1 MGIASLQRL
10 LRLPRRINQL
20 RLIAPFKSVDQSM
33 DTMESLRAFLRVA
46 ELGSFT
52 RAGET
57 LGLPKAS
64 VSTAVQR
71 LEASLGT
78 QLLHRTTRRVQLTGD
93 GTAFYQRSR
102 DLLDDMDELQGM
114 FQRDRGQLRGRLR
127 VDMSSGIARNFVIPA
142 LPVFL
147 ALHPQLE
154 VEISG
159 TDRRVDVVREGF
171 DCVLRVGTLEDT
183 NLVARPL
190 GAFRIINCA
199 SADYLTRRGIPRCLD
214 DLAQH
219 DLVHYVTTLG
229 QRSPGFE
236 YHDGQTYQLLPMR
249 GPVTVNNGDA
259 YLAAALAGLGIIQAP
274 ASPLRAHLDSGAL
287 IEVLAAIAP
296 EPMPVTLLYAQRRH
310 LPQRVRAFMDWV
322 AEVMA
327 PHLEPL

>member
-1 MGIASLQRL
+1 M
-10 LRLPRRINQL
+10 RLPQRINRL
-20 RLIAPFKSVDQSM
+20 TLIAPFKNVDQSM
-33 DTMESLRAFLRVA
+33 DTMDTLRAFLRVA

-52 RAGET
+52 RAAET

-102 DLLDDMDELQGM
+102 DLLDDMDELQAM
-114 FQRDRGQLRGRLR
+114 FQRERSQLRGRLR

-142 LPVFL
+142 LPAFL
-147 ALHPQLE
+147 AQHPQLE

-190 GAFRIINCA
+190 GAFRIVSCA
-199 SADYLTRRGIPRCLD
+199 SADYLARRGTPLCLD

-219 DLVHYVTTLG
+219 DLVHYAPTLG
-229 QRSPGFE
+229 QRSSGFE
-236 YHDGQTYQLLPMR
+236 HYDGHAYQLLPMH

-259 YLAAALAGLGIIQAP
+259 YLAAALAGLGTIQAP
-274 ASPLRAHLDSGAL
+274 ASPLRAHLSSGAL
-287 IEVLAAIAP
+287 IEVLADLAP

-327 PHLEPL
+327 PHLQPL